1 MNRFALRTA
10 VAVISAL
17 LALAGFSRPAL
28 AAGLDCDELIDKI
41 SKRLDSKR
49 VTDYQLKAVPV
60 EEKAPGK
67 EVGRCE
73 RGSRKVMLERGKASE
88 KSDAE

>member
-1 MNRFALRTA
+1 MKRLF
-10 VAVISAL
+10 AL
-17 LALAGFSRPAL
+17 LALAGCALPAL

-41 SKRLDSKR
+41 SRRLESKH

-60 EEKAPGK
+60 EEKHPGK

-73 RGSRKVMLERGKASE
+73 RGSKKVMLERGKSE
-88 KSDAE
+88 GKADAE

>member
-1 MNRFALRTA
+1 MKHLLT
-10 VAVISAL
+10 L
-17 LALAGFSRPAL
+17 LALAGFALPAP

-41 SKRLDSKR
+41 SRRLESKH

-60 EEKAPGK
+60 EEKHPGK

-73 RGSRKVMLERGKASE
+73 RGSRKVMLERGKSDNKA
-88 KSDAE
+88 DAE

>member
-1 MNRFALRTA
+1 MKYFLT
-10 VAVISAL
+10 L
-17 LALAGFSRPAL
+17 LALAGVTLPAP

-41 SKRLDSKR
+41 SRRLESKH

-60 EEKAPGK
+60 EERHAGK

-73 RGSRKVMLERGKASE
+73 RGSKKVMLERGKSE
-88 KSDAE
+88 NKVDAE